1 MTDTKKTKLFTSA
14 MSGAPVLSGTAGA
27 LLGVLDSC
35 LVTGFGTQTASAL
48 VVAAGV
54 ATATVPTTPSAQ
66 VGSVVLVAGATPSGL
81 NGEHRVTAV
90 GANSVSFATALGDQS
105 ATGTITVKVAP
116 AGWTKP
122 WSGTNLAAYKGD
134 TVLGTGC
141 LLRLDDTATQFAK
154 VIGYESMT
162 DIATGLGLFPSNAQF
177 ASGLWWS
184 KSSAAS
190 AAARPWIV
198 VADDRGVFLFVKVA
212 DTASEYQGYFFGD
225 ILSLKSNDP
234 YACALRANSAS
245 RVASVT
251 AISDGLEYADQS
263 QGTDGLYVA
272 RAANTLGGAVKHHQS
287 SVLSLGCALAHYTG
301 SVGWAYPSAVDNGL
315 ILSPVVI
322 YSIAGLRGYYPGLR
336 MSPQITNSAFATGD
350 KIAGSGDMAGKTV
363 TAVKLGAP
371 TPGAG
376 QGVVFVDTMSDWR

>member
-1 MTDTKKTKLFTSA
+1 

-66 VGSVVLVAGATPSGL
+66 VDSVVLVAGATPSGL
-81 NGEHRVTAV
+81 NGEQRVTAI

-105 ATGTITVKVAP
+105 ATGTITVKVAG

-141 LLRLDDTATQFAK
+141 LLRVDDTATQFAK

-177 ASGLWWS
+177 AGGLWWS
-184 KSSAAS
+184 KSNAAS

-198 VADDRGVFLFVKVA
+198 VADDRGVFLFVKNA
-212 DTASEYQGYFFGD
+212 DTSGEYQGYYFGD

-234 YACALRANSAS
+234 YACALRANGAS

-251 AISDGLEYADQS
+251 AMTDGIEYSDSTGSVLY
-263 QGTDGLYVA
+263 DGLYLP
-272 RAANTLGGAVKHHQS
+272 RAANTIGGSVKSAQA
-287 SVLSLGCALAHYTG
+287 SVLNTANSLSHTTG
-301 SVGWAYPSAVDNGL
+301 STGFAYPSPVDNGL

-322 YSIAGLRGYYPGLR
+322 YSIVGLRGYYPGLR
-336 MSPQITNSAFATGD
+336 TSPQITNSAFATGD

-363 TAVKLGAP
+363 TAIKLGAP

-376 QGVVFVDTMSDWR
+376 QGVVFIDTLSDWR